1 MKVISTHQVSHIE
14 FGSFLFTFD
23 KNSTFFS
30 DIRSDIENSIKSK
43 KESINLLNKPED
55 QIVEDK
61 EFLTQIGRF
70 FDLFQDRKI
79 ALDIFTIVEST
90 RVDYRTLDE
99 YPGIAKD
106 YINVQLSSLENRPEI
121 IKLPVK
127 EAILELLIRI
137 SLGQKNNLKIPKK
150 YKKESKEIIKLLSY
164 VRNSNATVED
174 SSEITI
180 RIYHLL
186 FPIENEP
193 L

>member
-1 MKVISTHQVSHIE
+1 M
-14 FGSFLFTFD
+14 
-23 KNSTFFS
+23 
-30 DIRSDIENSIKSK
+30 
-43 KESINLLNKPED
+43 IN
-55 QIVEDK
+55 
-61 EFLTQIGRF
+61 
-70 FDLFQDRKI
+70 RKI

-193 L
+193 LGEDEYENFDNNDEDENEDQDNTFEDDEIIQQFMETFL